1 MLAFVLS
8 YAIAACK
15 NEQARLETRSFSQG
29 DNHCIVQHLPVNYDE
44 ANGKHGRFDY
54 YRVIIQSQAKLNDSD
69 INYVNFGMESSI
81 KKIVSKDTLWKT
93 ADRLAF
99 FQVDNTVVKV
109 PGSVRIVYRKPQHA
123 LRNVKI
129 TVHDWFQLAV
139 AVTGGRLFIFITDYS
154 ECPDFRSCYEHVV
167 HAV

>member
-81 KKIVSKDTLWKT
+81 KKIVSKDTLH
-93 ADRLAF
+93 AAF
-99 FQVDNTVVKV
+99 AQ
-109 PGSVRIVYRKPQHA
+109 RIANGRKENYEYIVSFEK
-123 LRNVKI
+123 RNDKN
-129 TVHDWFQLAV
+129 
-139 AVTGGRLFIFITDYS
+139 
-154 ECPDFRSCYEHVV
+154 YEILIKDQ
-167 HAV
+167 AFAMGLISIKF